1 MNAIATAETETT
13 MVFGEGLSEPQGEK
27 VMGFFPDASLRALL
41 IAETEV
47 TASDLALIESTPMRT
62 LTTWSGQATA
72 GLGVTVRHGRHLA
85 DYILRLLPES
95 EHEVFLREV
104 LYAACEGLEK
114 LDWWPLAETMNGWE
128 ATAEVEENP
137 RFARELDQ
145 AITAYRADQ

>member
-1 MNAIATAETETT
+1 MLGS
-13 MVFGEGLSEPQGEK
+13 FFEPSRQRLPLAK
-27 VMGFFPDASLRALL
+27 
-41 IAETEV
+41 TEV
-47 TASDLALIESTPMRT
+47 TASNVALVESALIRR
-62 LTTWSGQATA
+62 LTTWTGQTTA
-72 GLGVTVRHGRHLA
+72 GLGMTIRHGRHLA